1 MLLEGQL
8 DEVAEELEPLVESS
22 VESSSDIIISSKD
35 SPLAPP
41 PPPPPLQEIT
51 RRLK

>member
-1 MLLEGQL
+1 VLLKGQL
-8 DEVAEELEPLVESS
+8 AEEVSEELELSS
-22 VESSSDIIISSKD
+22 SSSSDIISSKD